1 MQGDMWTSNYTVYIV
16 NAHTVLS
23 LNTLSIIYIY
33 ITDKSCNN
41 LNSEIMCHASL
52 LHLIHLNTRL
62 SSN

>member
-1 MQGDMWTSNYTVYIV
+1 MQGDIWTSNYTVYIV

-23 LNTLSIIYIY
+23 FNTLSIIYIS
-33 ITDKSCNN
+33 DKSYPN

-52 LHLIHLNTRL
+52 LHLINLNTRL